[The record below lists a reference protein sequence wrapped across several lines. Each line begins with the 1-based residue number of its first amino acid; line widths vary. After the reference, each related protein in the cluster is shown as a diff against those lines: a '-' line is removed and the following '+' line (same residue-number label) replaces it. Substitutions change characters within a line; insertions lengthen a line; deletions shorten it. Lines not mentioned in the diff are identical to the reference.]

1 MIGADLGPEPICSRA
16 GCDRAATS
24 TVNWRNPKIH
34 DASRV
39 KVWHACDEHV
49 EYLRDYLAQRNFP
62 VVVAAL
68 GVEIHAV
75 PDGVASAR

>member
-1 MIGADLGPEPICSRA
+1 MIGGDLGSEPICSRA
-16 GCDRAATS
+16 GCGHAATS
-24 TVNWRNPKIH
+24 TVNWRNPNIH
-34 DASRV
+34 DSARV
-39 KVWHACDEHV
+39 KVWHACADHV

-68 GVEIHAV
+68 GVEIGVV